1 MDEKREGK
9 GRERPLHG
17 KVADEGASMVFWV
30 LRQMPQ
36 LQQNSNRNCMEKSF
50 VPPARLAAHHCEHP

>member
-17 KVADEGASMVFWV
+17 KVADEGASMVF
-30 LRQMPQ
+30 LGITPDAPTPAK
-36 LQQNSNRNCMEKSF
+36 LKPKLDKSF